1 MRISLSAIL
10 LLLLLKNVLLIKKI
24 KCMNTGRYV
33 LFNGLNLASNLFPE
47 KKLEFIQNNND
58 SSENDN
64 ILSSF
69 PSPIKNPEKCG
80 RRGRISSNI
89 CDPYK
94 LLSAEEGD
102 YIDTLIEDIKNNQVI
117 KCGSSMSG
125 YNIGVAILP
134 PTMGDGGNIA
144 NQLLKSWSLSSYECN
159 NDIIFVYLASEN
171 RAIVRWG
178 VSVEPALN
186 IVMYPELISEIDSV
200 LREKSLGPAIYSG
213 ISTIRRELKEN
224 IGPPRRL
231 PQLLVLGII
240 GGLTALGFGAL
251 VVSAISESRPKKSS
265 SKSGRR
271 IEAQELLH
279 RIQLM
284 VKNGSIDRDICPIT
298 LIDLNRT
305 GVPFVVCNKGYKY
318 EAKSYLE
325 WMRIN
330 NCGPETDPITKAIE
344 KNDFILSKREDVL
357 PENRKIP
364 VRLYLESL
372 LKIYP
377 DIISEQNI
385 KNFLKNVNERWIL
398 P

>member
-1 MRISLSAIL
+1 MKIFSAIIL
-10 LLLLLKNVLLIKKI
+10 LFLLENILLTRNVKCIK
-24 KCMNTGRYV
+24 TGKYT
-33 LFNGLNLASNLFPE
+33 LFSGINLAHDIIP
-47 KKLEFIQNNND
+47 KKSLEFIEND
-58 SSENDN
+58 NESSNNDN

-69 PSPIKNPEKCG
+69 PNPIKNPEKCG

-134 PTMGDGGNIA
+134 QTMGDGGNIA
-144 NQLLKSWSLSSYECN
+144 NKLLESWKLSSYECN

-171 RAIVRWG
+171 RAVVRWG
-178 VSVEPALN
+178 SSVEPALN
-186 IVMYPELISEIDSV
+186 IVMYPELMSEIDSV
-200 LREKSLGPAIYSG
+200 LKEKSLGPAIYSG

-251 VVSAISESRPKKSS
+251 VVSAISESRPKRSS
-265 SKSGRR
+265 TKSGMR

-305 GVPFVVCNKGYKY
+305 GVPFVVCNRGYKY
-318 EAKSYLE
+318 EAKAYLE

-330 NCGPETDPITKAIE
+330 NCGPETDPITRAIE
-344 KNDFILSKREDVL
+344 RNDFILSKREDVP

-372 LKIYP
+372 LNIYP
-377 DIISEQNI
+377 NIISEQNI
-385 KNFLKNVNERWIL
+385 KNFLKNINERWIL